1 LVCAVGVR
9 TRWFIEHPVEDLEDD
24 NEDTPLTIK
33 LKNLA
38 GVIEGYAHIAAF
50 LICSTLLLFLV
61 CNILFN
67 GSAELLSQGTLQKL
81 IRAFTTGVA
90 IIIVSVPEGLGLA
103 VSISMAFSIS
113 QMKNHKLL
121 VKKMAA
127 TENLAYTN
135 IICTGKTGTITTGEM
150 AVRQFFIG
158 AQSQDFDPARV
169 DLMRGT

>member
-1 LVCAVGVR
+1 
-9 TRWFIEHPVEDLEDD
+9 
-24 NEDTPLTIK
+24 
-33 LKNLA
+33 
-38 GVIEGYAHIAAF
+38 
-50 LICSTLLLFLV
+50 V

-67 GSAELLSQGTLQKL
+67 GSAELLSQDTLQKL

-113 QMKNHKLL
+113 QMKNHQLL

-150 AVRQFFIG
+150 KVRQFFIG
-158 AQSQDFDPARV
+158 AQSQNFDLENPY
-169 DLMRGT
+169 DMKGN